1 MIENLTYKSTDG
13 KVGQANFD
21 PLVLEDI
28 FKKTIEDLKKI
39 NEKSKQKIE
48 QLNGEC
54 QKEKNL
60 CQEKIVSLEKNYK
73 DSFDNL
79 IALDKRIS
87 TVSLAMSEMG
97 SQLESLNKPRL
108 NLYESHKTAKYFDK
122 FMEGIDN
129 SGVFAD
135 DSKLEQA
142 AEVIYKLNLMSND
155 LTEEKFQEANKLI
168 EAKYNEIE
176 AKLINSFHF
185 AFFKGDKKLMK
196 KYLNILSNFK
206 VG

>member
-1 MIENLTYKSTDG
+1 MTYKSTDG

-39 NEKSKQKIE
+39 NEKSKQKTD
-48 QLNGEC
+48 QLNVEC

-73 DSFDNL
+73 ESFDKL

-87 TVSLAMSEMG
+87 TVSAAMSEMG

-142 AEVIYKLNLMSND
+142 AEIIYKLNLMSND
-155 LTEEKFQEANKLI
+155 LNDERFQEANKLI

-185 AFFKGDKKLMK
+185 AFFKGDKKTMK

-206 VG
+206 VD

>member
-1 MIENLTYKSTDG
+1 LIENLTYKSTDG

-60 CQEKIVSLEKNYK
+60 CQEKIVFLEKNYK

-108 NLYESHKTAKYFDK
+108 NLYESHKTAKYYDK